1 MRSKR
6 GSLDEKG
13 LRYAESGSDE
23 PGQMVYGPYITLPE
37 GRYEA
42 TFWLK
47 TDNTTIAEPIAILD
61 VSAVE
66 GKTMAIYAQSQI
78 SGVNFE
84 SGEEFQSFTLPF
96 VVDERNRDKAL
107 EFRVYFTGKGNLWF
121 KEVVV
126 KRLGQ

>member
-1 MRSKR
+1 
-6 GSLDEKG
+6 
-13 LRYAESGSDE
+13 
-23 PGQMVYGPYITLPE
+23 
-37 GRYEA
+37 
-42 TFWLK
+42 
-47 TDNTTIAEPIAILD
+47 
-61 VSAVE
+61 
-66 GKTMAIYAQSQI
+66 MAIYAQSQI

-121 KEVVV
+121 KGVVV